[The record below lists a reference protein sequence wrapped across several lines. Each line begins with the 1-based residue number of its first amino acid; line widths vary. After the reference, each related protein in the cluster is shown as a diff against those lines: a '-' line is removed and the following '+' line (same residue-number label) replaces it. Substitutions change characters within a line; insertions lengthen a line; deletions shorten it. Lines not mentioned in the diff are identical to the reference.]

1 MSGPILDAEGTA
13 TVKNDQNLPAWS
25 LPSRKEGESTNKESE
40 LDEINPD
47 NDKCYEENRTNRI
60 AVVGEGR
67 PLELRAWQT
76 FLRGILS

>member
-25 LPSRKEGESTNKESE
+25 LPSRKEGQTINKESE
-40 LDEINPD
+40 MDKINPD

-60 AVVGEGR
+60 ALVGKGR
-67 PLELRAWQT
+67 PLELWA
-76 FLRGILS
+76 